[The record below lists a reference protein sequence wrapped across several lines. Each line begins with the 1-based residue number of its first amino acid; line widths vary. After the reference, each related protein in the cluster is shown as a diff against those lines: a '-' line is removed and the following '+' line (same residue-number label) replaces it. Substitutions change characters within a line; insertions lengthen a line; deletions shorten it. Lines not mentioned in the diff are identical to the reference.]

1 MLQTNIYLLSE
12 KVCIRRDNQF
22 IALLHCGNSSPS
34 RIKNPAVGGASYSYC
49 CFLLLAIINKLVDV
63 YGIEEKVVA
72 RIY

>member
-34 RIKNPAVGGASYSYC
+34 RIRNPAVGGASYSYC
-49 CFLLLAIINKLVDV
+49 WF
-63 YGIEEKVVA
+63 
-72 RIY
+72 